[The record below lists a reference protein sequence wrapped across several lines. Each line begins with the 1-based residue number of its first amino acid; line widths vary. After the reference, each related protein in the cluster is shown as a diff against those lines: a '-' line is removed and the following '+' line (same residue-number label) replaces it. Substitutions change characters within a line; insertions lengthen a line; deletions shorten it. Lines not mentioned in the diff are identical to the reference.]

1 MGGFAPEHTDMAI
14 KKRKTVP
21 EISDIET
28 EPQGLNIVA
37 KPKQPMPPAQITTL
51 FGDNPTP
58 AQLRQLGP
66 IAQACGDTAADAG
79 FTVGDRVRLLRTSY
93 DHKNPQ
99 EQRYRNRVKNRATAI
114 TAMCV
119 VCTGSRKLVTECIAT
134 QCPLWAFR
142 FGGDPFR
149 GSRK

>member
-21 EISDIET
+21 EISAVEA

-37 KPKQPMPPAQITTL
+37 KPKQPMPPEQITTL

-134 QCPLWAFR
+134 QCPLWAYR
-142 FGGDPFR
+142 LGSDPFR
-149 GSRK
+149 KR